1 MHVRLSSERS
11 VICGMAHSTAK
22 MDLVALQLYKITLNI
37 REIGSTILG
46 MARPWHA
53 MDTNFY

>member
-1 MHVRLSSERS
+1 
-11 VICGMAHSTAK
+11 MAHSTAK
-22 MDLVALQLYKITLNI
+22 TVLVALQLYKITLNI